1 MKKLFLLKIET
12 KKKKENLR
20 GYSKGEESVIGKFKQ
35 GIVSEVKKQRAE
47 EEKQKIL
54 HNKYDVKKDI
64 MIVEKNNMAKY
75 MVNLLL
81 SGIRLFCT
89 IGILILAVIGLM
101 VLVYPN
107 IREQFLMVS
116 REIYSNLQIMLR

>member
-1 MKKLFLLKIET
+1 M
-12 KKKKENLR
+12 
-20 GYSKGEESVIGKFKQ
+20 GKFKQ

-54 HNKYDVKKDI
+54 YNKYDVKKDI

>member
-1 MKKLFLLKIET
+1 M
-12 KKKKENLR
+12 
-20 GYSKGEESVIGKFKQ
+20 GKFKQ
-35 GIVSEVKKQRAE
+35 GIVSEVKKKRAE

>member
-1 MKKLFLLKIET
+1 M
-12 KKKKENLR
+12 
-20 GYSKGEESVIGKFKQ
+20 GKFKQ

-101 VLVYPN
+101 VLEYPN